1 MKLLTTVDHQLAV
14 QWKELLDMH
23 FEHKNAVP
31 LQHPMGFEQFVRIR
45 STTANSGKLEHFN
58 IFLANCKVG
67 KLNVV
72 LTYDASDNC

>member
-31 LQHPMGFEQFVRIR
+31 LQHPMGFE
-45 STTANSGKLEHFN
+45 
-58 IFLANCKVG
+58 
-67 KLNVV
+67 
-72 LTYDASDNC
+72 